1 MPALSTIAFG
11 QARGAVSGFW
21 RWWMSELAQLVPAA
35 RVPRLGRGK
44 LFTDIRPYRDRIEMI
59 RSTNNAAE
67 RLVEHTP
74 IDDLDG
80 ENWSELAELMR
91 GYDAR
96 ILLAPPL
103 VHVLTLNLPKPAR
116 ARLKTAI
123 PLQLRDVAPVNPD
136 LLTWRIVDVAPRADR
151 IDVRV
156 VIVRDGLITRITDSL
171 AAYDERVPPIFAEIG
186 DGAILLRPRRGAG
199 IAPGAPWI
207 SAAAVLASTPL
218 WVFLTLTLL
227 VGLKRSDVTELEQQ
241 VAPKMAIERSL
252 RDHYETARAL
262 KDILNRPTIS
272 DLIGDLAGHLPE
284 SASVHELSMS
294 PDGNIAMTVE
304 AADPDALRQALGTA
318 PRLAGLRNTDQSA
331 TSNGTFLIHYQG
343 KLR

>member
-1 MPALSTIAFG
+1 MPALSSIAFG
-11 QARGAVSGFW
+11 RARGTVGGFW

-35 RVPRLGRGK
+35 RLPRLGRGK
-44 LFTDIRPYRDRIEMI
+44 LFADIRPYRDRIEMI
-59 RSTNNAAE
+59 RSTNGVAE

-74 IDDLDG
+74 VDDLDS
-80 ENWSELAELMR
+80 ENWSELAELTR

-103 VHVLTLNLPKPAR
+103 VHVLTLSLPKAAR

-123 PLQLRDVAPVNPD
+123 PLQLREVAPVSPD
-136 LLTWRIVDVAPRADR
+136 LLTWRIVDVAAREDR

-156 VIVRDGLITRITDSL
+156 VIARDELIAGIVDSL

-186 DGAILLRPRRGAG
+186 DRAILLRQRRGGGVAL
-199 IAPGAPWI
+199 GAPWAI
-207 SAAAVLASTPL
+207 AAAILASTPL
-218 WVFLTLTLL
+218 WVFLTLSLL
-227 VGLKRSDVTELEQQ
+227 VGLKRSDVAELEQQ
-241 VAPKMAIERSL
+241 VAPKIAIERSL
-252 RDHYETARAL
+252 RDRYETARAL
-262 KDILNRPTIS
+262 KDILNRPAIS
-272 DLIGDLAGHLPE
+272 DVIGDLAGHLPE
-284 SASVHELSMS
+284 AASVRELSMS

-304 AADPDALRQALGTA
+304 AADPDALRQALAAA

-331 TSNGTFLIHYQG
+331 TSTGTFLIHYQG